1 MIKLVAF
8 DFYGVFVRNQVEE
21 AREALANSAQA
32 GAFETMLHGY
42 FTGQA
47 TLLDVNKVLKQAG
60 TDLHITHNGSK
71 DLNHALLALVQSLKS
86 HNIKSAVVGNL
97 GLEDANWIWQH
108 NIGGSVFDYLVP
120 SVEMAELM
128 PTKKFFETLSK
139 RSDIPLSA
147 TAYVA
152 TEQEGADAAAQ
163 AGAIGVR
170 FSSTDRL
177 TEVLAKLVATS

>member
-21 AREALANSAQA
+21 AREVLANSAQA

-47 TLLDVNKVLKQAG
+47 TLLDVNKVLKQSG
-60 TDLHITHNGSK
+60 SETDLHITHNGSK
-71 DLNHALLALVQSLKS
+71 DLNHALLALIQSLKS

-108 NIGGSVFDYLVP
+108 NIGGTVFDYLVP
-120 SVEMAELM
+120 SVEMSELM
-128 PTKKFFETLSK
+128 PTKKFFETLCK
-139 RSDIPLSA
+139 RSGVPLSA

-152 TEQEGADAAAQ
+152 TNQEGADAAAQ
-163 AGAIGVR
+163 AGAIGIH
-170 FSSTDRL
+170 FSTTDRL
-177 TEVLAKLVATS
+177 TEVLAKLAI